1 MSAATCNFHASKS
14 LGRLAAPSSDFPI
27 SAGRGSGCYGAVYRG
42 ELKDGSDVAIKAID
56 LSILMGKGECPE
68 DAGFEEEVQL
78 LSKFRHPH
86 LVTLLG
92 WGQHGLHRYLVY
104 EYLSGGDVFQR
115 LHKCHTGQ
123 RTFLWHER
131 LSVLQHAASGL
142 SHLHNSTPKAFHRD
156 IKSANILLDRHGTA
170 KMADFGLACTGRHG
184 AQNVTVKSVGG
195 TPGYKCPIYERS
207 GLCTEGSEVYSFGMV
222 MLEVITGLSPS
233 STDPKVPGGLT
244 FPIAERVAPNLPG
257 ALQRMRT
264 GDAVADWPVA
274 LLHELAVSAL
284 RCVGEER
291 QRPSFVDLVRLLK
304 SLVERHPFTPQVP
317 VQAWRSQARPAP
329 CKPPPSAVAPL
340 SSEGYNGPLFVME
353 LLDSCGCK
361 TEALSWNWRWLPLQP
376 HGGESSVAV
385 GRHFHGSIFEAWL
398 PTHQRACI
406 SRKAME
412 ISWTKRGEAVTLL
425 ATGTNPLLV
434 DGSLVNKGSSA
445 ALGLGSEITFT
456 YEMKVLLRLRFMAYA
471 DSAFTPQWS
480 EQCCHHVS
488 QLVRHV
494 PVLSGV
500 SSVSE
505 AIERLTNGTSKCPEG
520 LCQVPAFQGAHLL
533 FRKDCQELARVK
545 KECLEACEPEDM
557 TLEELQALPKL
568 LRRPLPQG
576 QGIAK
581 SEEPFR
587 TLRTSRLPR
596 ARFAAG
602 P

>member
-1 MSAATCNFHASKS
+1 MAMAFVSSFTPMRVLRVPAPALAAGRAAMPSMASRGMAVTLALLAVGGARRFQARAMARQSAVVRHANKRKAKSGEPIPIPIMNLFPEFAEDAEETFQDQIPDELKEEVEDELPPKKS
-14 LGRLAAPSSDFPI
+14 LEDSVYCCWVTPKKRASETLKSWSEEEEADDEQRQMLDNLALTQFKSKWTVWCLCHSSEKHGPGFYIMPPQEAEALVVVEAVDKDTNNFQHIAVRPTKMGDDTRQAFLDWI
-27 SAGRGSGCYGAVYRG
+27 DSLRPKVVVVKRPQELYAFGLGVDGDGAGTEMGSG
-42 ELKDGSDVAIKAID
+42 
-56 LSILMGKGECPE
+56 
-68 DAGFEEEVQL
+68 
-78 LSKFRHPH
+78 
-86 LVTLLG
+86 
-92 WGQHGLHRYLVY
+92 
-104 EYLSGGDVFQR
+104 
-115 LHKCHTGQ
+115 
-123 RTFLWHER
+123 
-131 LSVLQHAASGL
+131 
-142 SHLHNSTPKAFHRD
+142 
-156 IKSANILLDRHGTA
+156 
-170 KMADFGLACTGRHG
+170 
-184 AQNVTVKSVGG
+184 
-195 TPGYKCPIYERS
+195 
-207 GLCTEGSEVYSFGMV
+207 
-222 MLEVITGLSPS
+222 
-233 STDPKVPGGLT
+233 
-244 FPIAERVAPNLPG
+244 
-257 ALQRMRT
+257 
-264 GDAVADWPVA
+264 
-274 LLHELAVSAL
+274 
-284 RCVGEER
+284 
-291 QRPSFVDLVRLLK
+291 
-304 SLVERHPFTPQVP
+304 
-317 VQAWRSQARPAP
+317 
-329 CKPPPSAVAPL
+329 L

-533 FRKDCQELARVK
+533 FRKDCQESWPVSRKNAW
-545 KECLEACEPEDM
+545 
-557 TLEELQALPKL
+557 
-568 LRRPLPQG
+568 RPASQR
-576 QGIAK
+576 I
-581 SEEPFR
+581 
-587 TLRTSRLPR
+587 
-596 ARFAAG
+596 
-602 P
+602 